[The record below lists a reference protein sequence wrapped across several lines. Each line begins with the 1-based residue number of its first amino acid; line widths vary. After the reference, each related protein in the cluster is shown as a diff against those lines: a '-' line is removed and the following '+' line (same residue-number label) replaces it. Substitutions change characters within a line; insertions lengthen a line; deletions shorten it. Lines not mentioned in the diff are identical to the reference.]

1 MIRGLLHR
9 IVSHP
14 AVYDAVQIMVGAA
27 ALRKRIARMAASL
40 PRPAVV
46 LDVGG
51 GTGSIRALFDPATKY
66 ICLDIDPEKL
76 RGFRSKEPNGLAL
89 LADATHCPLA
99 DRSVDLIAC
108 TAVSHHLDDEQLARL
123 ISHSRRILKPGGHLL
138 FVDAVWAPYRL
149 PGRLIW
155 HFDRG
160 SHPRTPQ
167 VLRSAI
173 EKELV
178 IGRWEELAILHR
190 YVLVTAS
197 PG

>member
-1 MIRGLLHR
+1 MIRNLLHR

-14 AVYDAVQIMVGAA
+14 SVYDAVQIMVGAA
-27 ALRKRIARMAASL
+27 ALRKRIAKLAATL
-40 PRPAVV
+40 PRPSVV

-51 GTGSIRALFDPATKY
+51 GTGSIRAMFEPTTKY

-76 RGFRSKEPNGLAL
+76 RGFKAKEPGGLAL

-108 TAVSHHLDDEQLARL
+108 TAVSHHLEDEQLARL
-123 ISHSRRILKPGGHLL
+123 FAHCRRILKPGGHLL
-138 FVDAVWAPYRL
+138 FVDAVWAPRRL

-160 SHPRTPQ
+160 SHPRAPQ
-167 VLRSAI
+167 TLRAMI
-173 EKELV
+173 ENQLRIK
-178 IGRWEELAILHR
+178 RWEELAILHR
-190 YVLVTAS
+190 YVLVAAS
-197 PG
+197 PN